1 MRARV
6 LNGLMVGLAM
16 VMLVGMRLAAQRN
29 PEAAKVKNPVAATP
43 ESLMRGQSEYQRLC
57 ANCHGSNGKG
67 GPGNDLTPP
76 APDLT
81 GTEWKFGSTD
91 GELFYTI
98 KNGVGPEFN
107 MGAWGQ
113 QGVKDQDIWNIINYM
128 RTLAK
133 K

>member
-1 MRARV
+1 MRSV
-6 LNGLMVGLAM
+6 TITL
-16 VMLVGMRLAAQRN
+16 LAALAAGFHLSAQGN
-29 PEAAKVKNPVAATP
+29 PEAAKIKNPVAATP
-43 ESLMRGQSEYQRLC
+43 ASLMRGQSEYNRLC
-57 ANCHGSNGKG
+57 ANCHGLNGKG

-81 GTEWKFGSTD
+81 VPNLKLGGSD

-113 QGVKDQDIWNIINYM
+113 QGVSDQDIWNIINYV

>member
-1 MRARV
+1 MHARV
-6 LNGLMVGLAM
+6 VRFLMVGLSVTLSA
-16 VMLVGMRLAAQRN
+16 GIHLAAQGN
-29 PEAAKVKNPVAATP
+29 PQAAKVKNPVPATP

-81 GTEWKFGSTD
+81 GTQWQHGGTD

-98 KNGVGPEFN
+98 KNGVGPDFN

-113 QGVKDQDIWNIINYM
+113 QGVKDQDIWNIINYV
-128 RTLAK
+128 RTLA
-133 K
+133 